1 MKTII
6 ITGGAQGIGRATSEH
21 FLEKGWNV
29 VIADLDQEAA
39 QEIPKAFF
47 VQTDVSSE
55 ISVKNLVDKTLERF
69 QTIHA
74 LVNNAGI
81 GINKPTTDLSLEEW
95 NKVLGVNLT
104 GTFLGAKYAA
114 PHLKI
119 TRGTIINLAST
130 RALMSEVNT
139 EAYSASKGGIVA
151 LTHALA
157 ISLGPDIRVNCI
169 SPGWIETRD
178 WQKASARQAFE
189 HSDADKSQHP
199 TGLVGNPRHITS
211 MINYLLSE
219 GSFITGQNFVIDGG
233 MTKKMIYV

>member
-29 VIADLDQEAA
+29 VIADPDQEAA
-39 QEIPKAFF
+39 QEIPQAYF

-55 ISVKNLVDKTLERF
+55 TSVKNLVDKTLERF
-69 QTIHA
+69 HTIHA
-74 LVNNAGI
+74 LINNAGI
-81 GINKPTTDLSLEEW
+81 GINKPITDLSLTEW
-95 NKVLGVNLT
+95 NKVLAVNLT
-104 GTFLGAKYAA
+104 GTFLCAKYTT
-114 PHLKI
+114 PHLK
-119 TRGTIINLAST
+119 TTQGNIINIAST
-130 RALMSEVNT
+130 RALMSEANT

-157 ISLGPDIRVNCI
+157 ITLGPDIRVNCI

-178 WQKASARQAFE
+178 WQKSSTRQTFE
-189 HSDADKSQHP
+189 HTEPDKTQHP
-199 TGLVGNPRHITS
+199 AGIVGNPKHIAS
-211 MINYLLSE
+211 MIDYLLSE
-219 GSFITGQNFVIDGG
+219 GSFITGQNVVIDGG